1 MTKHQEILLRQWW
14 MDQLKTISKKL
25 MDAEARREEA
35 ERVKAQKTLGEFQTY
50 SDIQDAYAFGTISEA
65 KRDKLMDLLEKKD
78 GTVPE
83 DEMYQ
88 LKIEFLQEDFQH
100 QKELL
105 EQLAMEE
112 SEAWA

>member
-14 MDQLKTISKKL
+14 MEQLRAISKKL

-35 ERVKAQKTLGEFQTY
+35 ERVKAQKALGEYQTE
-50 SDIQDAYAFGTISEA
+50 SDIQDAYAYGVITEA

-78 GTVPE
+78 GAPAE
-83 DEMYQ
+83 DEMYR

-100 QKELL
+100 QKELIG
-105 EQLAMEE
+105 QLTMEG
-112 SEAWA
+112 SEYWA